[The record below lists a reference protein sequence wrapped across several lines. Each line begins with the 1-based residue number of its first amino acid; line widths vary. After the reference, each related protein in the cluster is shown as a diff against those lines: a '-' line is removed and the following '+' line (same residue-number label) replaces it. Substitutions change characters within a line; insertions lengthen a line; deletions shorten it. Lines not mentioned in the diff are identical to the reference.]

1 MLIDTTRPDFT
12 TMSDPEFFSFSSS
25 CLAEKKKRERI
36 LLLREEV
43 EEKIQEYRNY
53 VKDQPPLD
61 SKDVKRK
68 VGPGERILVDTTEY
82 ENIQPLFLD
91 FKTQGPQEAPWAW
104 KKNEIE
110 LTNWSPNKLYKK
122 GERILFQGLIY
133 EVITDHKSTPWKT
146 PDKNSVDYK
155 KN

>member
-1 MLIDTTRPDFT
+1 MLIDSTKPDFT
-12 TMSDPEFFSFSSS
+12 TMSDLDFFSFSSS

-61 SKDVKRK
+61 SKDIKRK

-133 EVITDHKSTPWKT
+133 EVITDHKSASWKT